1 MTARRRKKLNEPR
14 RKNLP
19 PTNLNENILE
29 TERLILRKWTRDDS
43 GALLEILRDPQVA
56 RFIAD
61 GKPFTMEKVKGFLA
75 WAETFERANGFCRWK
90 VIEKASGEII
100 GSAGFARIDETG
112 EIELGFLL
120 AQNAW
125 GKGFATEITR
135 ACAGYGFK
143 KLGFRE
149 IIAMTDKENTA
160 SQKVLE
166 KIGFTARGIEVS
178 GGDEN
183 LVFIKKKSDD

>member
-1 MTARRRKKLNEPR
+1 MLRR
-14 RKNLP
+14 
-19 PTNLNENILE
+19 
-29 TERLILRKWTRDDS
+29 WTRADS
-43 GALLEILRDPQVA
+43 GALFEILRDTEVA
-56 RFIAD
+56 RYIAD
-61 GKPFTMEKVKGFLA
+61 GNPFTMEKVKGFLA
-75 WAETFERANGFCRWK
+75 WAESFERANGFCRWK
-90 VIEKASGEII
+90 VIEKASGETI
-100 GSAGFARIDETG
+100 GSAGFARIDETE

-120 AQNAW
+120 AQNSW

-149 IIAMTDKENTA
+149 IIAMTDLENTA

-166 KIGFTARGIEVS
+166 KIGFTRRGIEVS
-178 GGDEN
+178 GGEEN